1 MIILG
6 LSAINNTKAPKEL
19 SLMVCAD
26 CFGLRTQLV
35 IAIQGDI
42 STADQITDSVKRN
55 NKNIK
60 LTSLNG
66 SPSLFNL

>member
-6 LSAINNTKAPKEL
+6 LSAINNTKAPMEL

-42 STADQITDSVKRN
+42 STADQITDSRLIPTYVFSFVDRSYCR
-55 NKNIK
+55 
-60 LTSLNG
+60 LR
-66 SPSLFNL
+66 

>member
-1 MIILG
+1 M
-6 LSAINNTKAPKEL
+6 EL